1 MNLLW
6 WVDFRSR
13 WRLMMVSVKW
23 LTCWL
28 LLSFLLLLLLLQV
41 SVNKSL
47 FAKLFYFDFQIIAQ
61 FVAVV
66 VGCCL
71 LQFLLINHLLLFLH
85 THSLFFVT
93 LFLL

>member
-6 WVDFRSR
+6 WVDCRSR

-23 LTCWL
+23 LTSWL
-28 LLSFLLLLLLLQV
+28 LLLLLLLLLQV

-71 LQFLLINHLLLFLH
+71 LQFLLINHLLLFLN
-85 THSLFFVT
+85 THSLF
-93 LFLL
+93 L

>member
-1 MNLLW
+1 MNLW

-28 LLSFLLLLLLLQV
+28 LLLLLLLLLQV

-47 FAKLFYFDFQIIAQ
+47 FAKLYFDFQIIAQ

-71 LQFLLINHLLLFLH
+71 LQFLLINHLLLFLN